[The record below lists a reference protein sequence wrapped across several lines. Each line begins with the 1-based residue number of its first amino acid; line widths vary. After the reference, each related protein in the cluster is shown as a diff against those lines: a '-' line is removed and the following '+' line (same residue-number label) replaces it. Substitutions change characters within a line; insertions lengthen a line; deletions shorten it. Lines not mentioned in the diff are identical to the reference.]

1 MRRPAD
7 LDIGVYPNC
16 VDKPYRHMFQKL
28 RDISDMLDARVDEL
42 GDRIVKKHGLLGRCT
57 HTAFCSSGLTFY
69 VQLALSRRPF

>member
-28 RDISDMLDARVDEL
+28 RDISDMLDARVDEI
-42 GDRIVKKHGLLGRCT
+42 GDRIIKKHGLLGRST
-57 HTAFCSSGLTFY
+57 TPFC
-69 VQLALSRRPF
+69 